1 MVGGRHTLLE
11 KYLGSYYK
19 EEYALIS
26 GTFENVSI
34 LLGNQ
39 GIGATGFKD
48 AQGNK
53 HCTNRPPKI
62 RGLLK
67 FLLLI

>member
-34 LLGNQ
+34 LLV
-39 GIGATGFKD
+39 ASLYCDK
-48 AQGNK
+48 NK
-53 HCTNRPPKI
+53 EN
-62 RGLLK
+62 LDK
-67 FLLLI
+67 FNKAFLPAVLQIMMMVPNT